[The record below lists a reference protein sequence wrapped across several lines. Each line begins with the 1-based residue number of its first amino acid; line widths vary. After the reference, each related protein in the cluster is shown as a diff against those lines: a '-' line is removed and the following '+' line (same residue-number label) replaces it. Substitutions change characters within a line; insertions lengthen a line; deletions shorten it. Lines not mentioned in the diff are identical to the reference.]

1 MKKRR
6 ENGDYAA
13 ISARHKEI
21 VQRLCDPDAGASDWE
36 AFFAEIRAY
45 VTVHFTKRL
54 KDEAGIEVEDFIHG
68 ELMEY
73 FAAEKCE
80 KFRQFLNLKGETHHF
95 GSIWFTSQLRAAI
108 DRAIEKSRSKIETI
122 SLRRQGDDGEEMDGL
137 KEIKQSDGLIPAE
150 SKDSG
155 SAVTLALERGGG
167 ELFTRILSKMWQ
179 RSPHECYAVV
189 MDWWLKFDH
198 LKIANFLGYRDHS
211 PVAGNIRNFKRNL
224 VKMGSLAVQSVEEQD
239 RNEIQGLFRADG
251 VCEKKEICDIASSRS
266 LMEFEGRTSDMRRK
280 FTLKVRFP
288 FLAEKDTL
296 IRCSICDGEG
306 NIPNG
311 RLVFCGKERSF
322 RASGDFEI
330 SCAEFS
336 QGARNS
342 EISFEWDDGVCA
354 KALPVVSG
362 DEERYELTGDKIR
375 KWISRK
381 VTVANRVEYAAEMMN
396 DFGPVLA
403 FLLANECAF
412 GADVFKRFGF
422 PDMPK
427 PLLERAANEAWI
439 LFKGDINVDENSPI
453 NPNGFM
459 LPVEW
464 IKTCHNNVTR
474 YGELPD
480 NLRAL
485 AQQVC
490 VSLGVDGWQIVPSRQ
505 FFAERVNL
513 NSKEVFGFDMA
524 SVSSAS
530 LALSVALEYAKN
542 RFAYPRWNYS
552 SIAWDFANS
561 LPQPVGGLREKVMV
575 VKSYGADE
583 LFVSPGQKK
592 DKCDVSVRLKEV
604 QARTLPGATHE
615 IAYSHLEVLR
625 PEELAEF
632 HLPMDDEYLEKRR
645 KLIAN
650 IRAKANPDKATSKM
664 RFVTLFGKPGMG
676 KSVLAGLLFA
686 EMKKWGWIVL
696 PYICRASKER
706 QGIEFIKSLAYALT
720 VSFGELYDLAAEDI
734 GEIKVD
740 DVNSLVAAF
749 KRFVIA
755 PLEKINGLY
764 RGRKFVILVDGLDE
778 DRSGMILDV
787 LGKVHK
793 FLPKGVSVVV
803 SSRRIPQDEL
813 RLTAL
818 SSDVID
824 LNGEDK
830 EINEGCYT
838 DLRAYIDLWLL
849 RDARVSKALFDAK
862 ISREDAKSA
871 ICEKDPSFIYAYH
884 VLNGVAEGR
893 YSFDRLKEQLPSD
906 LCAAFYDA
914 FRARF
919 RTAEEYKSVKGLLA
933 VLCRDGNVNVSEAM
947 SAFCGDDENIG
958 KVIRSLH
965 GYVTVE
971 GDHIR
976 LSSEPLREWL
986 TDCVNNP
993 EFAVGK
999 VLKNVCHIGVG
1010 QSFMEV

>member
-1 MKKRR
+1 MKKRG
-6 ENGDYAA
+6 ENYNYAS
-13 ISARHKEI
+13 ISACHKEI
-21 VQRLCDPDAGASDWE
+21 VRKLCDPNAGAPDWE

-45 VTVHFTKRL
+45 VTVHFASRL
-54 KDEAGIEVEDFIHG
+54 KDEVGIEVEDFIHS

-95 GSIWFTSQLRAAI
+95 GSIWFTSQLRAAV
-108 DRAIEKSRSKIETI
+108 DRAIEKSCSKIQMV
-122 SLRRQGDDGEEMDGL
+122 SLRREDDDGEEADGL
-137 KEIKQSDGLIPAE
+137 KEIKQSDRLIPAE

-155 SAVTLALERGGG
+155 SAVTFALERGGG
-167 ELFTRILSKMWQ
+167 ALFTRILSMMWQ

-189 MDWWLKFDH
+189 MDWWLKFEH
-198 LKIANFLGYRDHS
+198 LKIAKFLGYRDHS

-224 VKMGSLAVQSVEEQD
+224 VKMGPLAVQSVEEQD
-239 RNEIQGLFRADG
+239 RNEIKGLFLADG
-251 VCEKKEICDIASSRS
+251 ICEKKEIGDIASSRS
-266 LMEFEGRTSDMRRK
+266 LIEFEGRTSDMRRK

-288 FLAEKDTL
+288 FLVEKDTL

-306 NIPNG
+306 NVPVG
-311 RLVFCGKERSF
+311 RLVFCGKERSY
-322 RASGDFEI
+322 RASGAFEI
-330 SCAEFS
+330 SCDEFS
-336 QGARNS
+336 QGAKNP

-354 KALPVVSG
+354 KAFPVVSG

-381 VTVANRVEYAAEMMN
+381 VTDSNRIAYAAEMMN

-403 FLLANECAF
+403 FLLVNERVL
-412 GADVFKRFGF
+412 GADVFKLFGF
-422 PDMPK
+422 PDIPK
-427 PLLERAANEAWI
+427 PALKRAANEAWI
-439 LFKGDINVDENSPI
+439 LFKGEINVDEDSPI

-464 IKTCHNNVTR
+464 TKTYHDNVTR
-474 YGELPD
+474 YGELPS
-480 NLRAL
+480 NLKTL
-485 AQQVC
+485 ARQVC

-513 NSKEVFGFDMA
+513 NSREVFGFDMA
-524 SVSSAS
+524 SVSSATV
-530 LALSVALEYAKN
+530 ALSVALEYAKN

-552 SIAWDFANS
+552 SIAWDFVNS
-561 LPQPVGGLREKVMV
+561 LPQPVGGLCEKVMV
-575 VKSYGADE
+575 AKSYGADE

-632 HLPMDDEYLEKRR
+632 RLPMDDEYLEKRR
-645 KLIAN
+645 KLVAN
-650 IRAKANPDKATSKM
+650 IRAKANPDKATTKM
-664 RFVTLFGKPGMG
+664 RFVTIFGKPGMG
-676 KSVLAGLLFA
+676 KSVLAGLLSA
-686 EMKKWGWIVL
+686 EMKKWGWVVL

-720 VSFGELYDLAAEDI
+720 VTFGELYSLAAEDI
-734 GEIKVD
+734 NEIKD
-740 DVNSLVAAF
+740 CDANSLVAAF
-749 KRFVIA
+749 ERFVIA
-755 PLEKINGLY
+755 PIERMGGLY

-778 DRSGMILDV
+778 DHSGVILDV
-787 LGKVHK
+787 LGNVCKL
-793 FLPKGVSVVV
+793 LPKGVSVVI

-849 RDARVSKALFDAK
+849 RDARVNKALLDAK
-862 ISREDAKSA
+862 ISREDAKLA
-871 ICEKDPSFIYAYH
+871 ICEKDSSFIYAYH

-893 YSFDRLKEQLPSD
+893 YSFDKLKEQLPSD

-914 FRARF
+914 FKARF
-919 RTAEEYKSVKGLLA
+919 RTADEYKSVKGLLTA
-933 VLCRDGNVNVSEAM
+933 LCRDGNVSVLGDISV
-947 SAFCGDDENIG
+947 FCKEGENIG
-958 KVIRSLH
+958 NIIRKLR
-965 GYVTVE
+965 GYVTMN
-971 GDHIR
+971 DNHLY

-986 TDCVNNP
+986 EDCVNNP

-999 VLKNVCHIGVG
+999 VFKNGGHIGSS